1 MQGKSDNE
9 LIEVKCAI
17 FKVINIKQVNE
28 IDLTLLFSLSV
39 CVSVLCSFNKLLYSA
54 FRLAHTHLSM
64 EQASFRLNYD
74 VNTALSGRQQKAVSL
89 FARAMEIEVGILRL
103 T

>member
-9 LIEVKCAI
+9 LIEVKCAF
-17 FKVINIKQVNE
+17 FKVINIKQVSE
-28 IDLTLLFSLSV
+28 IYVTLLFSLSV
-39 CVSVLCSFNKLLYSA
+39 CISVLCSFNKLLYSA

-74 VNTALSGRQQKAVSL
+74 VNALSGRQQKAVSL